1 MSHDAVAHL
10 PPFGPKS
17 EYLNVVIETPGGSTS
32 KFKYDETLGLF
43 MFDKTLPLG
52 ICFPYPF
59 GFIPSTKGEDGDPL
73 DVLVITDEPTFV
85 GCGMHAKLLGVIEA
99 EQIEAG
105 KTERNDRFIAIP
117 LEVKT
122 GRPPSG
128 SIERL
133 DSDLSRRIIA
143 FFTSYNKLESRQF
156 KTLRCS
162 GAVRAARL
170 VRDGSMGSSKRK
182 AHHPRAA

>member
-1 MSHDAVAHL
+1 M
-10 PPFGPKS
+10 
-17 EYLNVVIETPGGSTS
+17 VIETPRGSAS

-43 MFDKTLPLG
+43 VFDKNLPSG
-52 ICFPYPF
+52 YCFPYPF

-73 DVLVITDEPTFV
+73 DVLVLTDIPTFV

-128 SIERL
+128 SVERF
-133 DSDLSRRIIA
+133 DSNLSQRIID
-143 FFTSYNKLESRQF
+143 FFIGYNSLESRQF
-156 KTLRCS
+156 KPLRCS
-162 GAVRAARL
+162 GPLRAARL
-170 VRDGSMGSSKRK
+170 VRDASFGSAKRK
-182 AHHPRAA
+182 VS